1 MCFLVER
8 RFGVGHGI
16 WGGLGLDGVL
26 WEVHGVYWKGKG
38 VDMVWYGHGLN
49 ATNNGQ
55 AVHMCDNV
63 TACFF
68 AFCWDG
74 SKRKNCKT
82 RDFQSREFGHL
93 PYLVGDTHERCP
105 P

>member
-1 MCFLVER
+1 VCFLVER

-38 VDMVWYGHGLN
+38 VDMVWYGHGLD

-55 AVHMCDNV
+55 AVHMCDSV
-63 TACFF
+63 TPQRATREPVPRGRFACQKSESILRSSS
-68 AFCWDG
+68 D
-74 SKRKNCKT
+74 KHPN
-82 RDFQSREFGHL
+82 
-93 PYLVGDTHERCP
+93 ERLSVSL
-105 P
+105 